1 MRKMTSGSIVFNLAG
16 VSVLALVAGYMVRT
30 ALVTEHTAQCSRRYP
45 AGMQFALDA
54 QDGTPLS
61 MIELQAR
68 AGLREWGVLENAKI
82 VLASDSP
89 SGKSLDISLA
99 KITNENSQTQN
110 GLGFVWP
117 VYDLGSAKSACL
129 SYSVYL
135 PENFKFGESGHL
147 PGLTG
152 TGTVTSVEGES
163 SDGTFTAHVGWGQHG
178 EIGIDVR
185 SPYTGG
191 SWFASKRQAEWP
203 RGHWVQVDQEVV
215 MNTPGRANGI
225 LRMWIDGALR
235 VENTSFRVRA
245 SDEVKMGGV
254 VADTGFIQ
262 SANDEVVVRLSPFV
276 VQWQ

>member
-1 MRKMTSGSIVFNLAG
+1 MRKVSSGSIVFNLAG
-16 VSVLALVAGYMVRT
+16 VSVLALVAGYMVRS

-54 QDGTPLS
+54 QDGAPLS
-61 MIELQAR
+61 TIELQAR
-68 AGLREWGVLENAKI
+68 AGLREWGVLENAKVVI
-82 VLASDSP
+82 ASDSP
-89 SGKSLDISLA
+89 SGKSLDVSLA
-99 KITNENSQTQN
+99 KITGSDAQTQN

-117 VYDLGSAKSACL
+117 VFDLSSAQSACL

-152 TGTVTSVEGES
+152 TGTVSSPEGEAT
-163 SDGTFTAHVGWGQHG
+163 DGTFNAHVGWGQHG

-191 SWFASKRQAEWP
+191 SWFGSRRQAEWP
-203 RGHWVQVDQEVV
+203 RGQWVQVDQEVV
-215 MNTPGRANGI
+215 MNNPGRANGV

-245 SDEVKMGGV
+245 TDEVKMQGV

-262 SANDEVVVRLSPFV
+262 SANESVVVRLSPFV